1 MNEKQIEK
9 RLSSIDISSG
19 LVFTLVEIRKKKNIS
34 QKDVANKLGVCVKT
48 ISRFENRYAIP
59 KIDFVI
65 NYSEAIGIND
75 SKTFPLFFNKYKRTI
90 KYLLNCEY
98 GAINESSEISKPKK
112 KSNRRQKHK
121 VEISPRSETIGER
134 DLRLAESKYSKST
147 DQYDQYILDCYKIS
161 AKVYETF
168 VNECDKYNVSNT
180 QYSVA
185 SSIVINWLKDK
196 PMFPIEDSDF
206 DRQPNLMLTKT
217 YLYTEE
223 EKLALTDVRYFNG
236 IFRHTYKDGRVEYI
250 WTDRIIFHDTYG
262 GKDTTWHNGFVNS
275 YMNKYILK
283 PITMPFVKKQVH
295 VYGEDLYIDE
305 HGNDA
310 TSEHIGTVNETVI
323 HYAILEDGKR
333 LDINVSESEVNK
345 METESGNSKS
355 A

>member
-19 LVFTLVEIRKKKNIS
+19 LVFTLVQMRKKKNIS
-34 QKDVANKLGVCVKT
+34 QKEVADKIGVCVKT
-48 ISRFENRYAIP
+48 ISRFENLYDIP
-59 KIDFVI
+59 KLDFVI
-65 NYSEAIGIND
+65 SYSDAIGIND
-75 SKTFPLFFNKYKRTI
+75 PKTFMAFYNKHKRTI
-90 KYLLNCEY
+90 LCLINSKY
-98 GAINESSEISKPKK
+98 GAMNESSEISKPKK

-121 VEISPRSETIGER
+121 VEIYPRSETIGER
-134 DLRLAESKYSKST
+134 DLRIAESKYSKST
-147 DQYDQYILDCYKIS
+147 DQFDQYILDCYKIS
-161 AKVYETF
+161 AKAYETF
-168 VNECDKYNVSNT
+168 VNECYKYDISNT
-180 QYSVA
+180 QHSVA

-206 DRQPNLMLTKT
+206 DRQPNLMHTKS
-217 YLYTEE
+217 YLYTKEE
-223 EKLALTDVRYFNG
+223 ALTLTDIRYFNG
-236 IFRHTYKDGRVEYI
+236 IFRHTYKDGHVEYI

-310 TSEHIGTVNETVI
+310 TNENIGTYNETVI